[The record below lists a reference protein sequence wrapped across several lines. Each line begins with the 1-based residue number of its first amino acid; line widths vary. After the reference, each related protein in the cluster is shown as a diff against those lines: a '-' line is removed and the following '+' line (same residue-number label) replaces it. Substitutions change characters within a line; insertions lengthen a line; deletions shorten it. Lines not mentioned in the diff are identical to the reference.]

1 MLNITDL
8 KKFIEALDSAEKV
21 NGRNDKLAL
30 LKSVKSETAIY
41 FSKVM
46 MDPYITLGVHL
57 SKVDNF
63 PPIDYEPTNDHL
75 ELLVQT
81 IENCIARQLTGN
93 SARFQLLE
101 AIKPFGNFYGKW
113 LVRIINRDA
122 PNGVGYSTIQQA
134 FDNPL
139 GSFSLQL
146 AEPIKNIKSIDPS
159 KYIVEEKI
167 DGIRGIFFRQNNVWS
182 ALSRNGKPLYNLD
195 FVLKDLEHIP
205 QYLGDI
211 VLDGELFYKDLNTSL
226 SITKS
231 SKTASNLSN
240 KLVFY
245 VFDFMTLPEWI
256 NQLKL
261 YTLAERKAKL
271 CEIIN
276 PRFKNVQLIKSIR
289 PNSIEQIEDF
299 YEMIIDNGGEGIVLK
314 ELSSYYNFVRDSTWL
329 KLKPEETAEFEIVGA
344 TLCNPNK
351 EYVKQLNSKGLNGS
365 IALESI
371 KVKGENGVISSVSK
385 MSSLDRFKLGQLYQ
399 QSKLIGRTATIKF
412 FSNNGSLDSDKLR
425 FASFVAL
432 RDDLD

>member
-1 MLNITDL
+1 
-8 KKFIEALDSAEKV
+8 
-21 NGRNDKLAL
+21 
-30 LKSVKSETAIY
+30 
-41 FSKVM
+41 

-75 ELLVQT
+75 ESLVQT
-81 IENCIARQLTGN
+81 IENCIARRLTGN
-93 SARFQLLE
+93 SARLRLLE

-122 PNGVGYSTIQQA
+122 PTGVGYSTIQQA

-139 GSFSLQL
+139 GYFSLQL
-146 AEPIKNIKSIDPS
+146 AEPIRDIKSIDPS

-195 FVLKDLEHIP
+195 FVLKDLQNIP
-205 QYLGDI
+205 QYLGNI

-231 SKTASNLSN
+231 SKTASNLSD

-256 NQLKL
+256 NQMKL
-261 YTLAERKAKL
+261 HTLAERKAKL
-271 CEIIN
+271 CEIVN
-276 PRFKNVQLIKSIR
+276 PAFKNVQLIKSIR

-344 TLCNPNK
+344 TVCNPNK

-371 KVKGENGVISSVSK
+371 KVKGDNGVISSVSK
-385 MSSLDRFKLGQLYQ
+385 MSSLDRFNLGLLFRDG
-399 QSKLIGRTATIKF
+399 KLIGRTATIKF

-425 FASFVAL
+425 FASFVTL